1 VTRRQAVG
9 GLVLVC
15 LIWGVTFTITKQAL
29 DHVSPLLFL
38 GARFTLATAVIALSL
53 LGATPAELRGG
64 LILGLLFWTG
74 FAFQTFGLQ
83 YTTPSRSAFITILS
97 TPLVPLVHF
106 VVSRTLPRLPTL
118 AAICLAVAGTY
129 LLTSPAGAA
138 GLNRGDALTLGCAV
152 VFAGQ
157 IVAAGH
163 FAPRIPILRLLAIE
177 LGTTAILSLATSP
190 VLETPRFEP
199 SAALLLIVLFLAL
212 TGLWSFDMQLR
223 AQRVLSPTHT
233 ALVFTLEPVFA
244 SVTSYLVLGERLTAV
259 QLAGA
264 ALILTAIATP
274 AFERQAA
281 TA

>member
-1 VTRRQAVG
+1 MTHRQAVG

-15 LIWGVTFTITKQAL
+15 LVWGVTFTVMKQAL
-29 DHVSPLLFL
+29 DHVSPLLLL

-53 LGATPAELRGG
+53 RGATAAEARGG
-64 LILGLLFWTG
+64 LILGLLFWIG
-74 FAFQTFGLQ
+74 FAFQTIGLQ

-106 VVSRTLPRLPTL
+106 VVSRALPRLPTL
-118 AAICLAVAGTY
+118 AAIFLAVAGTY
-129 LLTSPAGAA
+129 LLTNPGSG
-138 GLNRGDALTLGCAV
+138 GLNRGDVLTLGCAV

-163 FAPRIPILRLLAIE
+163 FASRIPIRRLLAIE
-177 LGTTAILSLATSP
+177 LGTTAVLSLAASP

-199 SAALLLIVLFLAL
+199 SAGVLLIVLFLAL
-212 TGLWSFDMQLR
+212 SGLWSFDMQLR
-223 AQRVLSPTHT
+223 AQRVLSPTHS

-264 ALILTAIATP
+264 ALILTAIAAP
-274 AFERQAA
+274 AFERQ
-281 TA
+281 TARA

>member
-1 VTRRQAVG
+1 MTRRQAVG

-15 LIWGVTFTITKQAL
+15 LVWGVTFTVMKQAF
-29 DHVSPLLFL
+29 DHVSPLLLL
-38 GARFTLATAVIALSL
+38 GARFTLATAVVAFSL
-53 LGATPAELRGG
+53 RGTTAAELRGG

-74 FAFQTFGLQ
+74 FAFQTIGLQ

-97 TPLVPLVHF
+97 TPLVPIVHF
-106 VVSRTLPRLPTL
+106 AVSRTVPRRPTL
-118 AAICLAVAGTY
+118 AAIVVAVAGTY
-129 LLTSPAGAA
+129 LLTNPGSG
-138 GLNRGDALTLGCAV
+138 GLNRGDVLTLGCAV

-163 FAPRIPILRLLAIE
+163 FASRIPIRRLLAIE
-177 LGTTAILSLATSP
+177 LGSTAILSLVASP
-190 VLETPRFEP
+190 LLETPRFDP
-199 SAALLLIVLFLAL
+199 SAAILLIVLLLAI

-223 AQRVLSPTHT
+223 AQRLLSPTHT

-259 QLAGA
+259 QLAGG
-264 ALILTAIATP
+264 ALILAAISTP

-281 TA
+281 AT